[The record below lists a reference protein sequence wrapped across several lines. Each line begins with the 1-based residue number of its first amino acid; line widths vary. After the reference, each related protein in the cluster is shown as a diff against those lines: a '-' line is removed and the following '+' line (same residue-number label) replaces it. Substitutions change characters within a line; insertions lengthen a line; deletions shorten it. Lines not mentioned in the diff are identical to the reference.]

1 MKSKTRTKE
10 ESLKFVIT
18 GEIFL
23 EKVFDLLEDINF
35 DQLGYE
41 GLERI
46 HLEHLNEQDW
56 NKVGWIF
63 TPKYIIRFR
72 IHQTKLLTDLIHSSS
87 IHYSFNGLKKF

>member
-46 HLEHLNEQDW
+46 HLEHLNEQD
-56 NKVGWIF
+56 
-63 TPKYIIRFR
+63 
-72 IHQTKLLTDLIHSSS
+72 
-87 IHYSFNGLKKF
+87 